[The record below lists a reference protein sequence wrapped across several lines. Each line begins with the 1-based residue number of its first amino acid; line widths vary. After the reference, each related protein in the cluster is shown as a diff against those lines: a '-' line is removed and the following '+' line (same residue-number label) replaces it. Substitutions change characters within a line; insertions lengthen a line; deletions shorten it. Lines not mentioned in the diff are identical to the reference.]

1 MDVLPTDTNSMTWVS
16 SRNAP
21 NLLIGNMIQ
30 LPLIFWAWTK
40 RCGPKIVQTQIQLL
54 VKSSMAIY
62 WIKYTVC
69 RCMSMYWILY
79 ALSTVGVLWLNLTW
93 RAHMF
98 FTWPTC
104 CCCFLCCLL
113 PPLFAV
119 AQSPR
124 LRSPASRISSRLHSY
139 PTASQGLSREE
150 YDGIPLPWDSSHY
163 ITMQCNV

>member
-79 ALSTVGVLWLNLTW
+79 APSTVGVLWLNLTW

-104 CCCFLCCLL
+104 LL
-113 PPLFAV
+113 LFSLLLVAPIVRSRPIPTTEITSIEDFVKAPLVSHGFAGV
-119 AQSPR
+119 VER
-124 LRSPASRISSRLHSY
+124 
-139 PTASQGLSREE
+139 
-150 YDGIPLPWDSSHY
+150 GIWWDTF
-163 ITMQCNV
+163 TMGFVTLYNYAM